1 MILNSNTGIYSLFNL
16 MKIYSNRD
24 GTTYAGL
31 TNSDL
36 LYYLQTLVMEVEFQ
50 GIYVE
55 QSASEFFNTHYSSII
70 DQKRNMDP
78 QLGGAPWL
86 SPNISVIK
94 LENNP

>member
-1 MILNSNTGIYSLFNL
+1 

-55 QSASEFFNTHYSSII
+55 QSASEFFNTHYS
-70 DQKRNMDP
+70 
-78 QLGGAPWL
+78 
-86 SPNISVIK
+86 
-94 LENNP
+94 